1 MNLSIEEERAIRKLN
16 SEAYFLRLV
25 EINHEVGGVDVKAI
39 LENLVGL
46 YREKFGLNNF
56 SMNRIDEFIR
66 GQVTQIPILK
76 RAVAPC
82 ELQNMSCSG
91 AELWGNNA

>member
-1 MNLSIEEERAIRKLN
+1 MNAQ
-16 SEAYFLRLV
+16 ADFLRLI

-56 SMNRIDEFIR
+56 RMNKIDEFIR
-66 GQVTQIPILK
+66 GQVTQIPI
-76 RAVAPC
+76 
-82 ELQNMSCSG
+82 
-91 AELWGNNA
+91 